1 VGGGLSNRSNARG
14 ADADYANP
22 PRTYLVNQ
30 LVRSNGK
37 LGRITHIAFSQS
49 MDAPVYTV
57 AFDTRIT
64 LRLLGRDLE
73 PVEAS

>member
-1 VGGGLSNRSNARG
+1 MTARSRARSG
-14 ADADYANP
+14 DADYANP

-37 LGRITHIAFSQS
+37 IGRITHIAFSQS

-64 LRLLGRDLE
+64 LRLLGRELE